1 MLRKPT
7 STSRLAAIFCL
18 IGLLLAPG
26 ALQATEIQSG
36 SPSSCLWK
44 VQSGQNTIY
53 LLGSIHLLK
62 KENYPLHQNIYRAFD
77 QASNVVFEVDL
88 HEMSSP
94 QVQLEA
100 VAKGMY
106 TNGKSLKDALSPESY
121 ERVKT
126 HLKNHGMGIGLFSLM
141 KPWMM
146 ATTITTLELQKLGF
160 QIDQG
165 VDTHLFQK
173 AQAAGKTI
181 VGLETV
187 SYQLSLFDG
196 LSPKTQELFLLQTL
210 EELSILEK
218 ETQQIVESWSQGRT
232 DGLEVMLK
240 SMRQFPEV
248 HKALITT
255 RNNNWMPQIESYLLE
270 EDTSLIVVGTMHLL
284 GDEGLLSMLQD
295 KGYRISQL

>member
-7 STSRLAAIFCL
+7 LTSRLSAIFCL
-18 IGLLLAPG
+18 IGLLLFPV
-26 ALQATEIQSG
+26 ALQASEIQSG
-36 SPSSCLWK
+36 APSSCLWK
-44 VQSGQNTIY
+44 VQNGQNTIY

-62 KENYPLHQNIYRAFD
+62 KENYPLHPNIYRAFD
-77 QASNVVFEVDL
+77 HASTVAFEVDL

-121 ERVKT
+121 KQVKS
-126 HLKNHGMGIGLFSLM
+126 HLENHGMGIGLFSLM

-160 QIDQG
+160 QLDQG

-232 DGLEVMLK
+232 EGLEVMLK

-255 RNNNWMPQIESYLLE
+255 RNNNWMPQIESYLQE
-270 EDTSLIVVGTMHLL
+270 KDISLIVVGTMHLL
-284 GDEGLLSMLQD
+284 GDEGLLAMLNE
-295 KGYRISQL
+295 KGYTITQL